1 MDPVVCDSCGSR
13 FSVKDLTEDHYGAL
27 DDQHYYQEF
36 AEELRM
42 LLKVK
47 QFYRRH
53 PEAEGRIRPHFQR
66 VLESDDPEV
75 MESLCAGRPLD
86 EIELPPEELPLALA
100 EDEAEV
106 VEYLRHNGFSLGP
119 RMRFVSEEVA
129 RLAGCVRFVACPR
142 CEMGRLHVPP
152 ENWDEFSARN
162 EITWFRPHWHSF
174 DSDGALHVRTSGWEG
189 DSHWTGKT
197 TITPDAP
204 DYAFWCWLV
213 AQERFHRLVN
223 VDELPALREEWSRIA
238 DRGR

>member
-13 FSVKDLTEDHYGAL
+13 FSVKDLTEDDYGAL

-36 AEELRM
+36 VEELRV
-42 LLKVK
+42 LQKVK

-66 VLESDDPEV
+66 LLESDDPEV
-75 MESLCAGRPLD
+75 IDTVAF
-86 EIELPPEELPLALA
+86 A

-129 RLAGCVRFVACPR
+129 RLEGSVGVVACPR
-142 CEMGRLHVPP
+142 CEMGRLQVPP
-152 ENWDEFSARN
+152 ENWDQFSARN

-174 DSDGALHVRTSGWEG
+174 DSDGTLHVKSSGWVG

-197 TITPDAP
+197 TIVPDASEH
-204 DYAFWCWLV
+204 AFWRWLV

-238 DRGR
+238 DRSR